1 MIRVMASSM
10 AFRFHRLRSCS
21 ASGTR
26 LPSGRVRVR
35 AWHHHATATAA
46 AREAHLPPLETNA
59 MAEQAVILL
68 DVGHPGEA
76 ADLTA
81 QARAIGDRHGSRL
94 LRSWLAA
101 AHGETLAVA
110 NDTTGSQRAF
120 DDAGRLL
127 PDDETSHDGPYL
139 TLDSTHPARWR
150 GHALARSGHPDAV
163 AVLTGALAEHDTT
176 FTRAETGMQIDLA
189 RAHLAAG
196 EREPACAHRQQAER
210 MATAIGSGVNSGD
223 WPVAGCRQ

>member
-1 MIRVMASSM
+1 M
-10 AFRFHRLRSCS
+10 HGGDGRLD
-21 ASGTR
+21 
-26 LPSGRVRVR
+26 LVR
-35 AWHHHATATAA
+35 AEWGAGQGVGDPGDGFVDGLPVPSAA
-46 AREAHLPPLETNA
+46 
-59 MAEQAVILL
+59 V
-68 DVGHPGEA
+68 
-76 ADLTA
+76 LT
-81 QARAIGDRHGSRL
+81 GTGSRL

-139 TLDSTHPARWR
+139 TLDPTHPARWR

-196 EREPACAHRQQAER
+196 ERESACAHRQQAER